1 MKSGVTAETGVDPR
15 VELFGAIQLL
25 ARGESAPAGLEALA
39 PASLRRDPVVAAYAR
54 LGADEALGLIAQCL
68 SADARLTW
76 RRPRALL
83 SEDFAAAFGGF
94 AGLEEFLS
102 RARDFARRARF
113 FTRLAQAAPAYAAAV
128 AAARRGLAAGLP
140 QAAALERY
148 IGATLP
154 ARLRF
159 VLCGLYT
166 PGRYNA
172 YILPYPYPRPGEPAP
187 PVGPYDVITLLSP
200 GRAAPAALG
209 EPLEAGLLQELVYC
223 WAEPFVWTHRAVL
236 LGAAPAPGLQNELT
250 SGLVAAIAARAA
262 LRAGLAP
269 GVQLRGAYARR
280 AALALEGY
288 EKARA
293 KTLTAYG
300 PALAR
305 ALAGARAAA

>member
-1 MKSGVTAETGVDPR
+1 VKSGVTAQTGVDPR

-25 ARGESAPAGLEALA
+25 ARGASAPAGLEALV
-39 PASLRRDPVVAAYAR
+39 PAALRRHPAVTAHAR
-54 LGADEALGLIAQCL
+54 LGEGEALGLIAQCL

-94 AGLEEFLS
+94 APLEEFLAH
-102 RARDFARRARF
+102 ARDFARRARF
-113 FTRLAQAAPAYAAAV
+113 FTRLTDAASAYADAV

-148 IGATLP
+148 LGAPLP

-159 VLCGLYT
+159 VLGGLYT

-172 YILPYPYPRPGEPAP
+172 YIFPYPYPRPGELAP
-187 PVGPYDVITLLSP
+187 PPGPYEVITVLAP
-200 GRAAPAALG
+200 GRAAAGALAK
-209 EPLEAGLLQELVYC
+209 PLEAGLLQELVYC

-236 LGAAPAPGLQNELT
+236 LGATPAPGLQHEFT
-250 SGLVAAIAARAA
+250 RGLVEAISVRAA
-262 LRAGLAP
+262 QKAGLAP
-269 GVQLRGAYARR
+269 GVKLRGAHARR
-280 AALALEGY
+280 ASEALGGY
-288 EKARA
+288 EKSRAR
-293 KTLTAYG
+293 TLTAYG

-305 ALAGARAAA
+305 ALARTGAAA